1 MQQEEKPRVQQPREV
16 RYDSSGKKIITQAR
30 SRETESAIL
39 AINDKL
45 DQLLGILS
53 STLPT
58 RLGAELR
65 EAVTGNPETQ
75 RLIEVVSK
83 ELPDRIKKDSD
94 QIVFEKAEML
104 SMVISTSIQHLN
116 DAFKSY
122 QESILKALESQAQA
136 HEKTGETLIKI
147 NSLLVELHATIA
159 GGSMKKTPAAP
170 VEPPPEKPAPQP
182 FHSEPTYPPPSF
194 GKPEASH
201 PEEEKPAPPGPPVTR
216 EPKEEE
222 RTDLPGW
229 LQAKRDDSDSSSGP
243 QTPDSPSGV
252 S

>member
-1 MQQEEKPRVQQPREV
+1 MQQQEKPRAQQAKEV
-16 RYDSSGKKIITQAR
+16 RYDSSGKKIVTRTR

-45 DQLLGILS
+45 DQLVGILS

-65 EAVTGNPETQ
+65 EAVGGGQELQ

-104 SMVISTSIQHLN
+104 SIVISTSIQHLN

-122 QESILKALESQAQA
+122 QESILQALESLAQS
-136 HEKTGETLIKI
+136 HEKTSEALIKI
-147 NSLLVELHATIA
+147 NPLLAQLHATIA
-159 GGSMKKTPAAP
+159 GREKTKS
-170 VEPPPEKPAPQP
+170 PPTQPSPTPEKP
-182 FHSEPTYPPPSF
+182 SEPAPSAMTQKEPSPITPTSPPTSF
-194 GKPEASH
+194 GEPEEKP
-201 PEEEKPAPPGPPVTR
+201 PEEEKS
-216 EPKEEE
+216 
-222 RTDLPGW
+222 DLPGW
-229 LQAKRDDSDSSSGP
+229 LQAKRDDLDSSSEP
-243 QTPDSPSGV
+243 KTPDSPSGV

>member
-1 MQQEEKPRVQQPREV
+1 MEQEAKSNQDEPKEV
-16 RYDSSGKKIITQAR
+16 RYDSSGKKVITSPR
-30 SRETESAIL
+30 GKETESAIL

-65 EAVTGNPETQ
+65 GAIGEAQGSE

-104 SMVISTSIQHLN
+104 SMVISTSFQHLN

-122 QESILKALESQAQA
+122 QESTLRALENLTKAN
-136 HEKTGETLIKI
+136 EKTSEA
-147 NSLLVELHATIA
+147 LLKVNLLLEELHASITER
-159 GGSMKKTPAAP
+159 KKEPAQ
-170 VEPPPEKPAPQP
+170 PPPPKP
-182 FHSEPTYPPPSF
+182 HPSF
-194 GKPEASH
+194 AS
-201 PEEEKPAPPGPPVTR
+201 PSYSEKAEEKPNLTTTIPPKPEEKLMPP
-216 EPKEEE
+216 EPKKEE
-222 RTDLPGW
+222 RSDLPGW
-229 LQAKRDDSDSSSGP
+229 LQAERDDSD
-243 QTPDSPSGV
+243 PSGFGKPQPPKGI

>member
-1 MQQEEKPRVQQPREV
+1 MEQEVKPKPDEPKEV
-16 RYDSSGKKIITQAR
+16 RYDSSGKKVTTPPR

-45 DQLLGILS
+45 DQLLGMLS

-65 EAVTGNPETQ
+65 EAVTEAQGSQ

-83 ELPDRIKKDSD
+83 ELPDRIKQDSD

-104 SMVISTSIQHLN
+104 SMVISTSFQHLN

-122 QESILKALESQAQA
+122 QESTLKALEALTKA
-136 HEKTGETLIKI
+136 NEKTSEALLKV
-147 NSLLVELHATIA
+147 NSLLERLHISIAEQKKEPTQPPPAPPRPEPSPFTPSSSFEKTEEKPTPPPTIPPEPEE
-159 GGSMKKTPAAP
+159 KPTP
-170 VEPPPEKPAPQP
+170 PPPEPK
-182 FHSEPTYPPPSF
+182 
-194 GKPEASH
+194 K
-201 PEEEKPAPPGPPVTR
+201 EEKL
-216 EPKEEE
+216 
-222 RTDLPGW
+222 DLPGW
-229 LQAKRDDSDSSSGP
+229 LQAKRDDSDSSEP
-243 QTPDSPSGV
+243 RKPDSPEGV